1 MPGRRR
7 GKGPSPNPQRTS
19 CASSCPGRGRS
30 QCGRPRLGPRADRA
44 WRVLGSGHS
53 VGWDD
58 GTSCLLLVEIGVGSG
73 GRTVALFDRLG
84 GGVAVGAAA
93 ALTLHAPCP
102 GWRGRAGGKAVA
114 GGGRGAFFLG
124 DPRG

>member
-7 GKGPSPNPQRTS
+7 GKGPSPNPQKTS
-19 CASSCPGRGRS
+19 CASSSPGRGRT

-44 WRVLGSGHS
+44 SRVLGSGHS

-58 GTSCLLLVEIGVGSG
+58 GTSSLLLVEIGVRSG

-84 GGVAVGAAA
+84 GGVAVGTAATLA
-93 ALTLHAPCP
+93 LHAPRP
-102 GWRGRAGGKAVA
+102 GRLGGA
-114 GGGRGAFFLG
+114 GGGDNASRGRTLFSLLT
-124 DPRG
+124 R